1 MEICVPKINMNEKA
15 SGPLLEGK
23 GLTKY
28 FGGLAAVSEVSF
40 QLLSGEILG
49 LIGPNG
55 AGKTTLFNLIAGVYK
70 PSHGKVFFRSRDIT
84 GLGPNEICKLG
95 IARTFQIT
103 KPFLEMTVLENS
115 LVGAF
120 FGHSRRHVMEEAR
133 SKAMAALKRVGLD
146 GKAEKKARNLNL
158 VDRKR
163 LEVARALS
171 TAPDI
176 LLLDEVVAG
185 LNPREAGDMATFI
198 GTLREGGITILMI
211 EHVMKAIMGLSDR
224 IIVLNYGKKLT
235 EGNPQEVAND
245 PRVIEAYLGKGSTK
259 KGRITPVSQPSPP
272 EAGERGG

>member
-1 MEICVPKINMNEKA
+1 MSEETK
-15 SGPLLEGK
+15 SPLLEGK

-40 QLLSGEILG
+40 QLFRGEILG

-55 AGKTTLFNLIAGVYK
+55 AGKTTLFNIIAGVYK
-70 PSHGKVFFRSRDIT
+70 PNHGQVLFGGRDIT
-84 GLGPNEICKLG
+84 GAGPNEICKLG

-120 FGHSRRHVMEEAR
+120 FGHLRRHVMDEAR
-133 SKAMAALKRVGLD
+133 SRAMSSLQRVGLD
-146 GKAEKKARNLNL
+146 GKAEKKAKSLNL

-171 TAPDI
+171 TAPEV

-185 LNPREAGDMATFI
+185 LNPKEAGDMAHFI
-198 GTLREGGITILMI
+198 GTLRDGGITILMI

-224 IIVLNYGKKLT
+224 LVVLNYGKKLT
-235 EGNPQEVAND
+235 EGKPREVAND
-245 PRVIEAYLGKGSTK
+245 PRVIEAYLGKGGKLKTAAREMK
-259 KGRITPVSQPSPP
+259 TAP
-272 EAGERGG
+272 ENPTA